1 MTRQTVT
8 NLTTPIGD
16 VLASMG
22 RDGVLLE
29 AKGHEPVAVLP
40 LDDDLIDYLLE
51 RSPRLIAECQ
61 RIRREMDAGDF
72 VTHDEILRLL
82 ESPANQ

>member
-1 MTRQTVT
+1 MTRQTVA
-8 NLTTPIGD
+8 NLDTPIGD

-22 RDGVLLE
+22 QEGVLLE

-51 RSPRLIAECQ
+51 RSPRLMAECQ
-61 RIRREMDAGDF
+61 RIRHEMDAGDF
-72 VTHDEILRLL
+72 VTHDEVRKLL
-82 ESPANQ
+82 

>member
-1 MTRQTVT
+1 MTRQIVT
-8 NLTTPIGD
+8 NLDTPIGD

-22 RDGVLLE
+22 HQGVLLE

-40 LDDDLIDYLLE
+40 FDDDLIDYLLE

-61 RIRREMDAGDF
+61 RIRREMDSGDF
-72 VTHDEILRLL
+72 VTHDEVRELL
-82 ESPANQ
+82 